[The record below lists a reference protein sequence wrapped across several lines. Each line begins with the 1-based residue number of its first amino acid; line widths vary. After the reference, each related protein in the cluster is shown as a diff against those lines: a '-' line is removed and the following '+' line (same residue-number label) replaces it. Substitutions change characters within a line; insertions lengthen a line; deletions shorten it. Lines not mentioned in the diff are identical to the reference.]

1 MSFLLKPARAR
12 FLVFIALLGFF
23 IRFGAVVAMRNT
35 SRPPGLQ
42 MGQDGIDY
50 HNLGES
56 LAHGRGFARKDGTPT
71 SFRAPGFPFLLA
83 GLYLVPERG
92 FLLVYVVLCL
102 LGAMTCVLTYFLGT
116 ELFSEAGARLAALLM
131 VFYFP
136 HIYFATVY
144 ASENAFI
151 PVFALSVYCVLRLLK
166 TPALFTAL
174 IAGLT
179 MGYAVLTR
187 PFAILCLPLLALVIL
202 WKRVSRAALAAFA
215 VFCVVTLAVTLSWS
229 WRNFEVQHAP
239 VFATTNGG
247 STFYGGNNDV
257 VLHSPKFYGSW
268 LPTAE
273 LPGGTIFKAAPSE
286 VARDHEEWTFGENWV
301 KEHLA
306 ATPLLVVMKL
316 ARFWL
321 PEVSSGNRL
330 YVLLDLLTYT
340 PYLLL
345 IIWAAIM
352 GIRNRGLLT
361 REWAAVH
368 AAFAATLIT
377 AVLFWGSPRFRD
389 ANAPLLVLY
398 ATFGLTQLIGLLESR
413 GRRKA

>member
-1 MSFLLKPARAR
+1 MSFLLRPSRTR
-12 FLVFIALLGFF
+12 FLIFIALLAFF

-56 LAHGRGFARKDGTPT
+56 MAHGHGFARKDGTPT

-83 GLYLVPERG
+83 GIYLVPERG
-92 FLLVYVVLCL
+92 FLLVYIVLCL
-102 LGAMTCVLTYFLGT
+102 LGALTCILTYFLGT
-116 ELFSEAGARLAALLM
+116 ELFPEAGARLAALLM

-136 HIYFATVY
+136 HIYFATVW

-151 PVFALSVYCVLRLLK
+151 PAFGLSLWCILVLLRR
-166 TPALFTAL
+166 PNPL
-174 IAGLT
+174 IALLAGLA

-187 PFAILCLPLLALVIL
+187 PFAILCLPLLAIVLI
-202 WKRVSRAALAAFA
+202 WKRLSPAVIAACA
-215 VFCVVTLAVTLSWS
+215 VFCAVTLAVTLSWS

-239 VFATTNGG
+239 VLATTNGG

-257 VLHSPKFYGSW
+257 VLHSPKFYGGW

-273 LPGGTIFKAAPSE
+273 LPGGAIFKAAPSE
-286 VARDHEEWTFGENWV
+286 VARDHEEWTYGENWV
-301 KEHLA
+301 KGHLA
-306 ATPLLVVMKL
+306 AMPLLVVMKL

-321 PEVSSGNRL
+321 PEVSSGNRM
-330 YVLLDLLTYT
+330 YVLLDLVTYT

-345 IIWAAIM
+345 IIWAAIT
-352 GIRNRGLLT
+352 GIRTRQLLT
-361 REWAAVH
+361 REWAVIH

-377 AVLFWGSPRFRD
+377 AVVFWGSPRFRD
-389 ANAPLLVLY
+389 ANATLLVLY
-398 ATFGLTQLIGLLESR
+398 ATFGLMQLIGSLEA
-413 GRRKA
+413 RRKRSA